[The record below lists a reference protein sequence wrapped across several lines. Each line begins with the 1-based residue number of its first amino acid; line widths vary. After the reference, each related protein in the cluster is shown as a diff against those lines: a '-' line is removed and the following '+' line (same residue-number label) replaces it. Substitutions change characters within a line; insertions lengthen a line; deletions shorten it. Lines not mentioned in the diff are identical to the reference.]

1 VDIET
6 GGHVFQLHFSNS
18 QAMTERAFLSSTAD
32 ALSFQNLY
40 FGFNITRALY
50 LRKDA
55 RSEWK
60 ASR

>member
-1 VDIET
+1 
-6 GGHVFQLHFSNS
+6 
-18 QAMTERAFLSSTAD
+18 MTERAFLSSTAD